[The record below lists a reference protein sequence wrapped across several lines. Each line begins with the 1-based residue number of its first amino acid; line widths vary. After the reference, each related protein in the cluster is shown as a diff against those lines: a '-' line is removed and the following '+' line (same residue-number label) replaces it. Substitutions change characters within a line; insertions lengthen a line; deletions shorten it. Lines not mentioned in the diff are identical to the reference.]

1 MSASQC
7 CINDFGYVLVGKE
20 QNAKGHSGQIH
31 HEVVEVFDYTVAV
44 VLIVSLGDIVL
55 SDVCA

>member
-1 MSASQC
+1 
-7 CINDFGYVLVGKE
+7 VLVGEK
-20 QNAKGHSGQIH
+20 QDAKGHSGQIH

-55 SDVCA
+55 SDVRA